1 MLKIRKDKKCNPNAI
16 KSIWLINGNA
26 LMSLLV
32 SIDLIEAEIEG
43 IIFDFIGPMIFAFR
57 DLFLFSFYKGTKRTR
72 YSVAFLYN
80 VSNRKK

>member
-1 MLKIRKDKKCNPNAI
+1 MLKIRNDKKCNPNAI

-57 DLFLFSFYKGTKRTR
+57 DLFLFSFFPVVTLLSPDLFKSILR
-72 YSVAFLYN
+72 
-80 VSNRKK
+80 